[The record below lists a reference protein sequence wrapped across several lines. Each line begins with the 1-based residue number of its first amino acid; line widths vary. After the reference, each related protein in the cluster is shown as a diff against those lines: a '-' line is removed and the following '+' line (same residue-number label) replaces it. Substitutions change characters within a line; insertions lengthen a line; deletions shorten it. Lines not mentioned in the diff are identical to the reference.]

1 MSVRETGYAAM
12 NLWAN
17 QTAHDARQHGSPGHR
32 CEIDQRW
39 SELMAH
45 AQLGDRLAYARL
57 LHEVVP
63 FIRVIAARQHGTA
76 DRVEEVVQD
85 VLLSVH
91 QVRHTYEPAR
101 SFRRWLAAIA
111 RRRSIDALRRRYRRA
126 NLEVEADAVS
136 AAYESYADP
145 ANDRIAE
152 AHACA
157 DHLHRAIIRLP
168 AMQRE
173 AIELLKLRELSLI
186 DASKLTGRSIAA
198 LKVNVHRALKA
209 LKVQLQADG
218 SLAAARGSD

>member
-1 MSVRETGYAAM
+1 M
-12 NLWAN
+12 
-17 QTAHDARQHGSPGHR
+17 ARS
-32 CEIDQRW
+32 
-39 SELMAH
+39 
-45 AQLGDRLAYARL
+45 QLGDRFAYARL

-63 FIRVIAARQHGTA
+63 FIRAIAGRQHRTA

-85 VLLSVH
+85 VLLSIH

-101 SFRRWLAAIA
+101 PFHRWLGAIA

-136 AAYESYADP
+136 AAYESYPDP
-145 ANDRIAE
+145 ANDRMAE

-168 AMQRE
+168 ALQRE

-186 DASKLTGRSIAA
+186 DASRLTGRSVAA

-209 LKVQLQADG
+209 LRAQLQAEG
-218 SLAAARGSD
+218 PFAAVRARRG